1 MLSQECD
8 ALRLAGL
15 DGERIQPERLPAI
28 VKPVEQAEMMA
39 MEVEDVGYRGA
50 VGQGQHDGPAQRGS
64 EGAGLPAKKAEG
76 IDFGEWDLEATR
88 VFQINPGR

>member
-8 ALRLAGL
+8 ALRPAGL

-28 VKPVEQAEMMA
+28 VKPIEQSEMMA

-64 EGAGLPAKKAEG
+64 EGTGLPGKKAEG
-76 IDFGEWDLEATR
+76 IGFAHRNLEAKR